1 VSLTEDDLR
10 NIRQGY
16 RNDTRYARFVSPQA
30 ANVLDLMIDDEY
42 FPGVTEPIALYALT
56 WLLDIL
62 RPKRVLQLGTHMGF
76 SSVVIAD
83 MLSHHGEDGRL
94 VTVDPAENYH
104 TTAKEWTEK
113 AGLRERITFLDGFST
128 DPEIVR
134 QILELGPFDFIYL
147 DSSHMYAAT
156 LEELHLIFAEQ
167 NWMVEHG
174 VLVLHD
180 AATYAQ
186 RFDPSN
192 QGGVYRALNEWI
204 DTYPDLYHLLILEP
218 PLWPSQCGLGVV
230 MRRTQTTQSSG
241 DPLHDPNKI
250 SEMETTIQ
258 LKNEHILRLEQL
270 IRRLENGRL
279 MRILRLIKRST
290 AK

>member
-1 VSLTEDDLR
+1 MILTEEDLR
-10 NIRQGY
+10 IIRQAY
-16 RNDTRYARFVSPQA
+16 RDDGRYLRFVSPQA
-30 ANVLDLMIDDEY
+30 QAVLEIMIDDDY
-42 FPGVTEPIALYALT
+42 FPGVTDPIALYALT
-56 WLLDIL
+56 LLIDIT

-76 SSVVIAD
+76 SSVMIAD
-83 MLSHHGEDGRL
+83 MLASQGQDGQL
-94 VTVDPAENYH
+94 VTVDPAQNYH
-104 TTAKEWTEK
+104 AAAKDWTEK
-113 AGLRERITFLDGFST
+113 AGVRDRITFLDGFST

-192 QGGVYRALNEWI
+192 EGGVYRALNEWI
-204 DTYPDLYHLLILEP
+204 DTYPDRYHLLILEP
-218 PLWPSQCGLGVV
+218 PLWPALCGLGVV
-230 MRRTQTTQSSG
+230 MRRSTEGQIGLRALESAQ
-241 DPLHDPNKI
+241 KI
-250 SEMETTIQ
+250 SEMEATLQ
-258 LKNEHILRLEQL
+258 LKNEHILHLERLL
-270 IRRLENGRL
+270 RRIENGRL
-279 MRILRLIKRST
+279 MRILRRFS
-290 AK
+290 